1 MVLICSHLNIPYLCN
16 LSVLKMN
23 VIHDKNK
30 LEDLNSN
37 SVIYFIYSNSLDN
50 SIEIILK
57 TELVRIVKI
66 YVENNENYEN
76 LLILLCF

>member
-1 MVLICSHLNIPYLCN
+1 
-16 LSVLKMN
+16 MN

-37 SVIYFIYSNSLDN
+37 SVIYCIYSNTLDN

-57 TELVRIVKI
+57 TELVTIVKI
-66 YVENNENYEN
+66 YVEKKE
-76 LLILLCF
+76 I